1 MSEPC
6 RLRRG
11 EGYGACDDELSVF
24 RAAEW
29 ETRDCLFSES
39 RSKPF
44 GASEIL

>member
-11 EGYGACDDELSVF
+11 EGYEACDDEFSVF

-29 ETRDCLFSES
+29 ETRGHLSLESCLKPE
-39 RSKPF
+39 RASK
-44 GASEIL
+44 IL